1 MFGIYFLYFYVYR
14 MVFAFLF
21 FSVLYSFS
29 LYFVCMVDEYICVCA
44 WWGRGGGWLTLRTK
58 CDWLTEYDRST
69 DDVGFLL
76 FCYFF
81 FCFFLFFFLCL
92 YIYIFI
98 WLGPED
104 QSRLFALIIII
115 VVGIILFAL
124 FRWFFRRFRTLFG
137 TAIGST
143 AAAVG
148 LKIFDGTIVIVLG
161 LGCLSLPLL

>member
-1 MFGIYFLYFYVYR
+1 MFGSFLYFYAYR

-21 FSVLYSFS
+21 IFIVS
-29 LYFVCMVDEYICVCA
+29 LLCVYGWWMCGLACVCVCMV
-44 WWGRGGGWLTLRTK
+44 GGWLTLRTK
-58 CDWLTEYDRST
+58 CDWLTEWQVHGWCF
-69 DDVGFLL
+69 VGFLL
-76 FCYFF
+76 F
-81 FCFFLFFFLCL
+81 FCGFVFCL

-115 VVGIILFAL
+115 VIGVILFAL

-148 LKIFDGTIVIVLG
+148 LEIFDGTIVIVLG
-161 LGCLSLPLL
+161 LGCLSLPLLNRDRNGLKNY